1 MQQRPEARA
10 QGALKSVPW
19 VITRAAAVWGV
30 QGKAEGV
37 KARVVLTSNGGR
49 HMLNA
54 SLFEGFKCQV
64 RTLTLCSALRP
75 LRS

>member
-1 MQQRPEARA
+1 M
-10 QGALKSVPW
+10 
-19 VITRAAAVWGV
+19 WGV
-30 QGKAEGV
+30 QGKAEGA